1 MSLEQRLIAS
11 AIITALAVIAGAAF
25 ADDRA
30 TAAQAEAMVKQAVVH
45 IKDSGAAKAYSDFTN
60 KDSHFIDR
68 DLYIV
73 VYGLDGVVRAHGQN
87 PKLVGQDLM
96 EAQDVDGKYYVKE
109 RVQLAN
115 SKGTFWQDY
124 KFTDPLTKK
133 VAPKQMYCEKL
144 DDSAVCGGIY
154 KP

>member
-1 MSLEQRLIAS
+1 MSLGKNAFTIGVAALALIAG
-11 AIITALAVIAGAAF
+11 IARAE
-25 ADDRA
+25 DRA
-30 TAAQAEAMVKQAVVH
+30 TAEQAEAMVKQAIVH
-45 IKDSGAAKAYSDFTN
+45 IKETGQAKAYADFTN
-60 KDSHFIDR
+60 KDAKFIDR

-73 VYGLDGVVRAHGQN
+73 VYGLDGIVRAHGQN
-87 PKLVGQDLM
+87 PKLVGQDLLD
-96 EAQDVDGKYYVKE
+96 AQDVDGKYYVKE

-115 SKGTFWQDY
+115 TKGTFWQDY

-133 VAPKQMYCEKL
+133 VAPKQMYCQKL